1 MPKMIVNARQLRLN
15 LAAKR
20 GKPLSLRQAAEEL
33 GEKDH
38 RRLMKLENND
48 FRDLDT
54 DFVAHVADWYHK
66 QGIDATHIVMFDPN
80 GIKTPGLVE
89 PAFSAA

>member
-20 GKPLSLRQAAEEL
+20 GAPLSLRQVAEEL

-48 FRDLDT
+48 FQDLPG
-54 DFVAHVADWYHK
+54 DFIAKVADWYHQ
-66 QGIDATHIVMFDPN
+66 QGIDATHIVVFDPN
-80 GIKTPGLVE
+80 GQQTPESV
-89 PAFSAA
+89 AA